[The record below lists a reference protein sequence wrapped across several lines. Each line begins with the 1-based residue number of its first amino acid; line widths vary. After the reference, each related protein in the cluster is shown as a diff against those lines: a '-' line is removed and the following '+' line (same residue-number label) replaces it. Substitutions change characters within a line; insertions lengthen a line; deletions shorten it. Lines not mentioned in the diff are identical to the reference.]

1 MRAAPSTH
9 TGYSEYSHRILPAP
23 DYGPSPPTR
32 STPARANADRTAER
46 TKDRRTHSLAHI
58 RREGN
63 HSLSRRRLRS
73 SRHLPVQVPTAGTA
87 SDYSTPVPH
96 RCGHCPASSL
106 TACGAV
112 IEPMGAHR
120 CACVRVRAHGKRR
133 RAYSLREA
141 VPAWIRAEYYG
152 VLLPVS
158 PINTFSTCSA
168 SLAPSSGYCRCD
180 SWSRASTA
188 ASSWHHGLFRASR
201 QWWCDRVAHGTRR
214 HGGGSAESER
224 AAATKSE

>member
-1 MRAAPSTH
+1 MHYLGSSGRAVRYSGPSSPIRSMRAAPSTH

-46 TKDRRTHSLAHI
+46 TKDRRTLASAHSP
-58 RREGN
+58 RRH

-87 SDYSTPVPH
+87 SDYTTPVPH

-112 IEPMGAHR
+112 IEPMEPTGAR
-120 CACVRVRAHGKRR
+120 ACAGVRTASGGGPIACVRPSQRGH
-133 RAYSLREA
+133 EQ
-141 VPAWIRAEYYG
+141 
-152 VLLPVS
+152 
-158 PINTFSTCSA
+158 STTEC
-168 SLAPSSGYCRCD
+168 CC
-180 SWSRASTA
+180 
-188 ASSWHHGLFRASR
+188 
-201 QWWCDRVAHGTRR
+201 Q
-214 HGGGSAESER
+214 
-224 AAATKSE
+224 

>member
-1 MRAAPSTH
+1 MSTGGLGAWGESWLGHWRHGSCAILEAAVERCVIPVRPAQFGPCGLLRVLTQGTPSTH

-73 SRHLPVQVPTAGTA
+73 SRHLPVQVPTAGTPA
-87 SDYSTPVPH
+87 DYTTPVPH

-112 IEPMGAHR
+112 IEPMEPTGAR
-120 CACVRVRAHGKRR
+120 ACAGVRTASGGGPIACVRPSQRG
-133 RAYSLREA
+133 YEQSTT
-141 VPAWIRAEYYG
+141 EY
-152 VLLPVS
+152 
-158 PINTFSTCSA
+158 C
-168 SLAPSSGYCRCD
+168 C
-180 SWSRASTA
+180 
-188 ASSWHHGLFRASR
+188 
-201 QWWCDRVAHGTRR
+201 Q
-214 HGGGSAESER
+214 
-224 AAATKSE
+224 